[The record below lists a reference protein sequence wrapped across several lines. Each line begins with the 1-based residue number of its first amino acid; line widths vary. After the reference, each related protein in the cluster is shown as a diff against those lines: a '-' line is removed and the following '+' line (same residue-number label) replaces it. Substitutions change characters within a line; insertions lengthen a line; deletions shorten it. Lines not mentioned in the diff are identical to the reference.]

1 MMDSHKNNKISELK
15 DKIEQLEEKMSR
27 YASINTRAYNNL
39 KNEQWKLINE
49 LRKIEKSV
57 DDTNILERE

>member
-1 MMDSHKNNKISELK
+1 MDSHKNNKISELK